1 MAPHETRLHISG
13 MHCANC
19 AQTIERALARR
30 AGVTSAS
37 VNFAAGTARIEHDP
51 ERVTAQELV
60 QVVADAGYEAR
71 VASGGRQTRLL
82 ISGMHCAACAR
93 GIEGTLRSTP
103 GVIAASVNFAAGS
116 AEVEFDPAQISVEH
130 LQALIR
136 EMGYE
141 AHLAS
146 PGSAHEHYKR
156 LSAAQVRYQR
166 GMFLLGLALSAP
178 LMALSM
184 IPAFPGRD
192 WILLA
197 LATPVQFI
205 VGWQYLRNS
214 FLSLRRLSPNM
225 DVLIALGS
233 LTAYLYSA
241 AVTIQSGGAMPVEGA
256 AHSPHVYFE
265 TGAMILTLITLGR
278 WMEFR
283 ARGAAS
289 RALRGLLELAAPQ
302 ARLLREGKEVVIPVE
317 EVQVG
322 DLFLVRPG
330 EKIATDGV
338 VEAGEGAVDESVI
351 TGESIPRYKRPGD
364 EVIGATLNQ
373 QGVLTVRA
381 TRIGRETVLQQIVEL
396 MEETQGKRPPIQRL
410 ADLVAA
416 YFVPAII
423 LLAVLTFVAWFLA
436 DPANWSSRALVNAVA
451 VLVIACPCALGLAT
465 PTAVMVGSGLGA
477 RHGILLR
484 DAAALERAGALTV
497 VVWDKTG
504 TLTIGRPQVT
514 EVVPLEPG
522 LSSDE
527 LLRLAASVEAGSEH
541 PLARAV
547 VSAAALAGLDLLP
560 AEGFSALVGRGVTA
574 QVQGQI
580 VLVGSR
586 GLLQE
591 QGVSLEASR
600 GKWEELQAAGNT
612 VSGVARDG
620 SLIGLIALADGPKP
634 GAREAVEGLRA
645 WGLRS
650 VLLTGDN
657 RRTAEAIA
665 REVGISEVHAEVLP
679 DAKVEAIRALQER
692 GEVVAMVGDGINDA
706 PALAQADLGLAL
718 GTGTDIA
725 IEAGKIT
732 LVSGDPRGVLRA
744 VILSRRTLA
753 HIKQNL
759 FWAFFYNLAAVPLAA
774 LGFLNPMIAAAAMAA
789 SSVTVVGNSLR
800 LNRLRL

>member
-1 MAPHETRLHISG
+1 

-19 AQTIERALARR
+19 AQTIQRALARR

-37 VNFAAGTARIEHDP
+37 VNFAAGTARVEHDP
-51 ERVTAQELV
+51 ERVSAQDLV
-60 QVVADAGYEAR
+60 HAVAEAGYTAR
-71 VASGGRQTRLL
+71 VASSGRHVRLL
-82 ISGMHCAACAR
+82 ISGMHCAACAG

-103 GVIAASVNFAAGS
+103 GVLDASVNFAAQS
-116 AEVEFDPAQISVEH
+116 AEVEYDPAEISEER

-146 PGSAHEHYKR
+146 AESAHAHHER
-156 LSAAQVRYQR
+156 LTAGQIRYQR
-166 GMFLLGLALSAP
+166 NMFLLGLVLSAP
-178 LMALSM
+178 LMVLSM
-184 IPAFPGRD
+184 LPAFPGRD
-192 WILLA
+192 WLLLA
-197 LATPVQFI
+197 LATPVQFV

-214 FLSLRRLSPNM
+214 LASLRRLSPNM

-241 AVTIQSGGAMPVEGA
+241 AVTVQAAGA
-256 AHSPHVYFE
+256 AHVAPGATHSPHVYFE
-265 TGAMILTLITLGR
+265 TSAMILTLITLGR

-302 ARLLREGKEVVIPVE
+302 ARVLREGKETVTRAD

-322 DLFLVRPG
+322 DLFVVRPG
-330 EKIATDGV
+330 EKIATDGI
-338 VEAGEGAVDESVI
+338 VEAGEGAVDESMI
-351 TGESIPRYKRPGD
+351 TGESLPRYKRPGD
-364 EVIGATLNQ
+364 EVIGATLNK
-373 QGVLTVRA
+373 QGALTVRA
-381 TRIGRETVLQQIVEL
+381 TRVGRETVLQQIVEL
-396 MEETQGKRPPIQRL
+396 MEQTQGQRPPIQRL
-410 ADLVAA
+410 ADRVAA

-423 LLAVLTFVAWFLA
+423 VLACLTFLGWFLA
-436 DPANWSSRALVNAVA
+436 DPAHWSSRALVNAVA

-484 DAAALERAGALTV
+484 EAAALERAGALTV

-504 TLTIGRPQVT
+504 TLTVGRPQVT
-514 EVVPLEPG
+514 EIVPLEAG
-522 LSSDE
+522 LSREE
-527 LLRLAASVEAGSEH
+527 LLRLAASAEAASEH
-541 PLARAV
+541 PLAQAI
-547 VSAAALAGLDLLP
+547 AAAAAASDLDLLP
-560 AEGFSALVGRGVTA
+560 VEGFSALVGRGVTA
-574 QVQGQI
+574 KVQGQTI
-580 VLVGSR
+580 LVGSR
-586 GLLQE
+586 GLLE
-591 QGVSLEASR
+591 ERGISLR
-600 GKWEELQAAGNT
+600 GDAGRWDQLQAAGNT
-612 VSGVARDG
+612 VSGVAREG
-620 SLIGLIALADGPKP
+620 RLIGLIALADQPKP
-634 GAREAVEGLRA
+634 GAREVIAALRA
-645 WGLRS
+645 QGLRS

-657 RRTAEAIA
+657 RRTAEALA
-665 REVGISEVHAEVLP
+665 ERLGIPEVHAEVLP
-679 DAKVEAIRALQER
+679 EAKVEVIRGLQQQ

-706 PALAQADLGLAL
+706 PALAQADLGIAL

-725 IEAGKIT
+725 VEAGKIT
-732 LVSGDPRGVLRA
+732 LVSGDPHGVLRA
-744 VILSRRTLA
+744 VVLSRRMLV

-759 FWAFFYNLAAVPLAA
+759 FWAFFYNIAAVPLAA